1 MGWSWRDVTLCEGR
15 GFISGTSTGSAA
27 VSWGAS
33 HTASTTSRGTLATK
47 NHPDTGLQKLH
58 QHLKGIAR
66 DCCLCTT
73 AASFFRSLNIK
84 QNHTTKQRQS
94 RVTSG
99 QQKCRNTVRKAK
111 EQNEL
116 QLVWNIKKDAPKKMQ
131 CDLKSKA
138 GKSWFSREAQ
148 QR

>member
-47 NHPDTGLQKLH
+47 NHPDTGLQKTASA
-58 QHLKGIAR
+58 LKRNSQGLLLVYNR
-66 DCCLCTT
+66 RE
-73 AASFFRSLNIK
+73 FFRSLNIK

-131 CDLKSKA
+131 RDLKSKA

>member
-1 MGWSWRDVTLCEGR
+1 MC
-15 GFISGTSTGSAA
+15 
-27 VSWGAS
+27 
-33 HTASTTSRGTLATK
+33 TATV
-47 NHPDTGLQKLH
+47 
-58 QHLKGIAR
+58 
-66 DCCLCTT
+66 
-73 AASFFRSLNIK
+73 SFFRSLNIK

-131 CDLKSKA
+131 CDPKSKA